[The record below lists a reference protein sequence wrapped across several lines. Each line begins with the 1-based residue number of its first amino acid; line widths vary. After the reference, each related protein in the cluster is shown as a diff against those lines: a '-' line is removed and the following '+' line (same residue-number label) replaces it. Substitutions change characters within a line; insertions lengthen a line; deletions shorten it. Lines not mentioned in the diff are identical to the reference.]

1 MTHDYSRI
9 AIVTGATSGIGEA
22 TARTFMKAG
31 FGVVGSGRNADTL
44 KAIEKELG
52 PAFCGVAGDAADD
65 SVVERFFASAPGMLP
80 QNTGHRCCECRPGP
94 GGIRY
99 GSRSGSDSMT
109 LSVSTLAAHWR

>member
-65 SVVERFFASAPGMLP
+65 SVVERFFASA
-80 QNTGHRCCECRPGP
+80 QECFRRTPDIVVVNAGRGLGDP
-94 GGIRY
+94 LRKSIC
-99 GSRSGSDSMT
+99 SDSMT